1 MKSGGKRLIVIWG
14 VLLVLAALIFIG
26 ERQRSEQLG
35 AASQRG
41 VPWLLPVPME
51 KLGAVEVM
59 VKGSMH
65 RFERDAEG
73 RWFYHGVHDAN
84 KAEHGHSTDP
94 QMAAVI
100 DKAMIAFGRVQ
111 REQKIALKAGDDEYG
126 VTRPD
131 VFILV
136 YLPKAD
142 EPLARYA
149 VGTTATDGVSRYIL
163 PVGASDIVTIPDF
176 HIKNLLTLIDAVK
189 IAGATKP

>member
-1 MKSGGKRLIVIWG
+1 MKSGSKRLLLIWG
-14 VLLVLAALIFIG
+14 VLLALAVLIFIG
-26 ERQRSEQLG
+26 ERQRSEQMG
-35 AASQRG
+35 MSSQRV
-41 VPWLLPVPME
+41 VPWLLPAPMQD
-51 KLGAVEVM
+51 LGAVEIM

-84 KAEHGHSTDP
+84 KAEHGHNTDP

-100 DKAMIAFGRVQ
+100 DKAMVVFGRVQ
-111 REQKIALKAGDDEYG
+111 REQKIALKAGEDEYG

-142 EPLARYA
+142 SPLASYA
-149 VGTTATDGVSRYIL
+149 VGTIATDRVSRYIL
-163 PVGASDIVTIPDF
+163 PVGAADIVTVPDF
-176 HIKNLLTLIDAVK
+176 HIKNLLALIDAVK